1 LKPIFIS
8 LQCSDVF
15 SCINCIS
22 SHWVLLFLLSSR
34 HPLDSKPRALETHLH
49 FSPMLRCFQFIE
61 SADVPKK
68 CKSLGRS
75 LIFFLPVLN
84 ADEDVD
90 ECGHE
95 QNLPCFFCVI
105 YLQPYWPYLPLSF
118 FWATN
123 KHKATLLM
131 TMKWWKKR
139 VDFLEIKFHFSKIL
153 NDMACNLNW
162 IQLNEF
168 N

>member
-1 LKPIFIS
+1 VKEKNYNFVLNVIVEFPEILIQDTISSGGFCRYPNERYSPI
-8 LQCSDVF
+8 QV
-15 SCINCIS
+15 CINCIS

-34 HPLDSKPRALETHLH
+34 HPLNSKPRALETHLH
-49 FSPMLRCFQFIE
+49 FSPMLRCFQFLE

-84 ADEDVD
+84 AFPDEDAD

-105 YLQPYWPYLPLSF
+105 YLQPCSPYLRLF
-118 FWATN
+118 FFGRQINTRR
-123 KHKATLLM
+123 HY
-131 TMKWWKKR
+131 
-139 VDFLEIKFHFSKIL
+139 
-153 NDMACNLNW
+153 
-162 IQLNEF
+162 
-168 N
+168 